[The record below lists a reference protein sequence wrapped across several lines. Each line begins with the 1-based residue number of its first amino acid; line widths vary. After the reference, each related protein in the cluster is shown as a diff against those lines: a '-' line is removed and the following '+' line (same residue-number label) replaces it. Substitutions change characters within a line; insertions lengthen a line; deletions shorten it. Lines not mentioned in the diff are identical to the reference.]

1 MSFRGNILDIIAPS
15 RSTSQVPDEI
25 EEAEEEEEE
34 DNFVPVPTSKKKL
47 FGGIMGEP
55 IRIKDDEENSQEIAA
70 FQGRKDLQAGGMVH
84 PGIMN
89 LMELETTGVS
99 TVTMPVPESPTA
111 QEGNA
116 PSLKREPSARTK
128 YILATKVSPSVNE
141 EVAAAPSSSGTST
154 APLSPEKTSPLATQK
169 SEEKPSGC
177 CTIS

>member
-25 EEAEEEEEE
+25 EEAEDEEEE
-34 DNFVPVPTSKKKL
+34 DNFVPVPSSKKKL

-99 TVTMPVPESPTA
+99 TMPMPESPTA

-116 PSLKREPSARTK
+116 SSLKREPSARTK
-128 YILATKVSPSVNE
+128 YVLATKVSPSVNE
-141 EVAAAPSSSGTST
+141 EVAAAPSSPGTST
-154 APLSPEKTSPLATQK
+154 APLSPEKPSPPATQK